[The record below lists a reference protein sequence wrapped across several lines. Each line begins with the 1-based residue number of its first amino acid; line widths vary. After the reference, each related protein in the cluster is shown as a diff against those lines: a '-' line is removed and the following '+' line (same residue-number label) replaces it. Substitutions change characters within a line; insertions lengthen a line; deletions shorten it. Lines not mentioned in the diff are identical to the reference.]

1 MILGVLHARGF
12 LNEDAK
18 QHALKEHSK
27 IVNKMTKSDAFD
39 AVSRILE
46 SVSVMVLVG
55 NVCQV
60 SGGAVSQWCQSVVSV
75 GGESV
80 LSVSSV
86 SRSCQSVVSVDAVS
100 RCCESVFS
108 ASVS

>member
-1 MILGVLHARGF
+1 
-12 LNEDAK
+12 
-18 QHALKEHSK
+18 
-27 IVNKMTKSDAFD
+27 
-39 AVSRILE
+39 
-46 SVSVMVLVG
+46 MVLVG

-60 SGGAVSQWCQSVVSV
+60 SGSAVSQWCQSVVSV

-100 RCCESVFS
+100 WCYESVFLV
-108 ASVS
+108 SVS